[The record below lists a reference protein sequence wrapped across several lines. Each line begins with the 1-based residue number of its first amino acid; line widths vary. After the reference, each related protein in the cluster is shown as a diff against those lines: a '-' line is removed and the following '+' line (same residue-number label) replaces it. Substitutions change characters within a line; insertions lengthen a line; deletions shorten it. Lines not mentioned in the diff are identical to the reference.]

1 MAKRTIY
8 TRVYSP
14 SSAGQLTSGRS
25 STGRPLSEHD
35 ILTYFPKHADRENR
49 IHTPFVSV
57 SSRIVDT
64 IQRAFQKLESG
75 ESPADIWVVFIE
87 VLADGGQTPAKLHR
101 AQDLAK
107 WCLLRKGQNSS
118 HLNKPSKFQHESV
131 FEWSI
136 PEDYILH
143 RVSLRTLI
151 DRELPFELPV
161 HQVSSTKELRD
172 IIISVGEFQG
182 ASPFDIGVSLGF
194 FARAFGARAPLG
206 WIAYQLY
213 YDCVRTHIE
222 WDSQMVDLD
231 YGNGHSERVDFD
243 FFCLLDHGV
252 DTALLDWWLDTSDFA
267 RQYEEF
273 DNWRND
279 REEDNIAWYLMDFG
293 EAWTREKIE
302 AEAVRIGL

>member
-1 MAKRTIY
+1 MANRTIY

-14 SSAGQLTSGRS
+14 SSAGQLTSGRG
-25 STGRPLSEHD
+25 STGRPLSEHE

-87 VLADGGQTPAKLHR
+87 VLADVGQTPAKLHR

-107 WCLLRKGQNSS
+107 RCLLRKRQNSS
-118 HLNKPSKFQHESV
+118 HLNEPSKFQHEVV
-131 FEWSI
+131 FEWGI

-143 RVSLRTLI
+143 QVSLRTLI
-151 DRELPFELPV
+151 DRELPV
-161 HQVSSTKELRD
+161 HQASSTMELRD
-172 IIISVGEFQG
+172 IISAAEFQG
-182 ASPFDIGVSLGF
+182 ACPFDLGVSLGF
-194 FARAFGARAPLG
+194 FARGFGARAPLG
-206 WIAYQLY
+206 WIAHQLY
-213 YDCVRTHIE
+213 YDCVRTHVE

-279 REEDNIAWYLMDFG
+279 REEDNRYLMDFG